1 VLHRKREWRM
11 VAMALFLG
19 VATFFLPAIPAAQ
32 EYLDLYW
39 LQQPADY
46 GVVGL
51 AVAGWA
57 LILGIVWRVIP
68 PVPSGE

>member
-1 VLHRKREWRM
+1 M
-11 VAMALFLG
+11 AGMALVLG
-19 VATFFLPAIPAAQ
+19 VAVFFLPAIPAAQ
-32 EYLDLYW
+32 EFLDMYF

-51 AVAGWA
+51 AVVGWA
-57 LILGIVWRVIP
+57 VILSIIWRVIP

>member
-1 VLHRKREWRM
+1 M
-11 VAMALFLG
+11 VGMALFLG